1 MSKIGQAIH
10 DMHHLDAAAAQ
21 DRWMN
26 RVHPLM
32 KLILTVAYVMAV
44 VSYDK
49 YNFKGLFT
57 MGIGLLTVLA
67 AGRIPVWRHAKG
79 LGVVMLFICAVG
91 VLNPYYDRTP
101 MYLLGDFTITG
112 GMISMM
118 TLLIKGV
125 LTVLAS
131 YTLMVTTSVTKLCY
145 ALRLLHIPKSIV
157 TVFALIYRYVI
168 VLLKEVERMQQAYQ
182 LRAPGQKGIH
192 ISTWGSFIGQLLLRS
207 IDRAQIVYESMLLRG
222 YDGEFRYSLDEGETG
237 KS

>member
-1 MSKIGQAIH
+1 MSKIGHAIH
-10 DMHHLDAAAAQ
+10 DMHHLDAMAAG

-32 KLILTVAYVMAV
+32 KLILTVVYVMAV

-67 AGRIPVWRHAKG
+67 AGRISVWRHAKG
-79 LGVVMLFICAVG
+79 LGVVMLLICAVG
-91 VLNPYYDRTP
+91 VLNPFYDRTP
-101 MYLLGDFTITG
+101 MYLLGNFTITG

-131 YTLMVTTSVTKLCY
+131 YTLMVTTSITKLCY

-222 YDGEFRYSLDEGETG
+222 YDGEFRYSLDEGEAG